1 MSIGP
6 SLKTRERTTTPEREL
21 TDTASFALRYAKRSF
36 EPYNTN
42 PTPEMFSD
50 KWAVSE

>member
-6 SLKTRERTTTPEREL
+6 SLQTRERTPTTERER
-21 TDTASFALRYAKRSF
+21 TTSQSFALQYAKRSF

-42 PTPEMFSD
+42 PTPEMFAD
-50 KWAVSE
+50 KWVASD

>member
-6 SLKTRERTTTPEREL
+6 SLQTRERTSTREPER
-21 TDTASFALRYAKRSF
+21 TTSSFALQYAKRSF

-42 PTPEMFSD
+42 PTPEMFAD
-50 KWAVSE
+50 KWAAGD